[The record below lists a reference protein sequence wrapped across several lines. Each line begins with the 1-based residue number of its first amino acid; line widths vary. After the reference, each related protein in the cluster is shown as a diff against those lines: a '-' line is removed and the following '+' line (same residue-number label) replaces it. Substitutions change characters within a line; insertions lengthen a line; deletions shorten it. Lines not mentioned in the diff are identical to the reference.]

1 MEALYNRFNQIDKN
15 PMNDVA
21 TLAFILST
29 DANLPSEFWSGK
41 QTYVRSRLFN
51 ISSKRNLS

>member
-1 MEALYNRFNQIDKN
+1 MEALYNRFNQIGKN
-15 PMNDVA
+15 MNDVA

-29 DANLPSEFWSGK
+29 DANSPSEFWSGK
-41 QTYVRSRLFN
+41 QTYMRSRLFN